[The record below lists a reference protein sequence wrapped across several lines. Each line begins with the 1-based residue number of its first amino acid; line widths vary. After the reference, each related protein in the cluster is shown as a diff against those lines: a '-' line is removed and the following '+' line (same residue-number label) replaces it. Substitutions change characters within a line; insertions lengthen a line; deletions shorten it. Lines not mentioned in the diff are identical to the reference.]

1 MIYLFSFIF
10 SLFTTF
16 LYTNTKRNMSGFN
29 VWQIIIMII
38 IFTIVFIVL
47 SIAII
52 SFFSLFVN
60 RKKKVTTPSKFYM
73 FLFNLLNEFAIMSMR
88 IKLVVKNA
96 DIVNKNGKY
105 IMVCNHVSDF
115 DSMIIS
121 DYFNKMPIGWLSK
134 EPNLKIPVL
143 GNILY
148 KYGYFAVNRDDD
160 KTALKQMI
168 ECIRFIKSND
178 ISYGVF
184 PEGTRN
190 KSADGLLPFRSG
202 SLKLSQKTDCPIL
215 VMSIKNTQKIH
226 KNFPFRRTKVILDF
240 IEVIDSSVFD
250 SKSTV
255 EVSEHI
261 RQKIYDSL
269 FN

>member
-10 SLFTTF
+10 SLFTTYIVSYIYRKVIS
-16 LYTNTKRNMSGFN
+16 LWLIP
-29 VWQIIIMII
+29 VLIIGLIVIFIALHII
-38 IFTIVFIVL
+38 VI
-47 SIAII
+47 SIC
-52 SFFSLFVN
+52 SLFVN
-60 RKKKVTTPSKFYM
+60 RNKKVTSPSKFYM
-73 FLFNLLNEFAIMSMR
+73 FLFNLLNEFALESMR
-88 IKLVVKNA
+88 IKLVVKNKEL
-96 DIVNKNGKY
+96 VNKNQKY

-121 DYFNKMPIGWLSK
+121 DYFNKMPLGWVSK
-134 EPNLKIPVL
+134 EENLKIPVL

-148 KYGYFAVNRDDD
+148 KYGYCSVNRKDD
-160 KTALKQMI
+160 KKALKQI
-168 ECIRFIKSND
+168 LDCIKFIKDND

-190 KSADGLLPFRSG
+190 KSADTVLPFRSG
-202 SLKLSQKTDCPIL
+202 SLKISQKTGCPIL

-226 KNFPFRRTKVILDF
+226 KNFPLRRTEVILDF
-240 IEVIDSSVFD
+240 IEVIDSDIFS

-255 EVSEHI
+255 EVSEYIHD
-261 RQKIYDSL
+261 RIYNSL